1 MVRRPAAL
9 FRRGLGLASG
19 LLLITSACSPAPPTT
34 AQYPVPAGQARI
46 WFYRDWQPSESL
58 NLANIDLNGVY
69 FVSVANGSVAYRDL
83 PPGRYQL
90 TPDSFVPNSRQD
102 ATIELVPGQQAYAKI
117 VSLTAWGSNNTASK
131 NIARDAF
138 WVWLMPPA
146 VAEAEIIGIRQS
158 I

>member
-1 MVRRPAAL
+1 
-9 FRRGLGLASG
+9 
-19 LLLITSACSPAPPTT
+19 
-34 AQYPVPAGQARI
+34 
-46 WFYRDWQPSESL
+46 
-58 NLANIDLNGVY
+58 LNGVY
-69 FVSVANGSVAYRDL
+69 FVSVANGSVTYRDL

-146 VAEAEIIGIRQS
+146 MAEAEIVGIRQG